1 MKKQGEEVAISVH
14 NYLAPTYTPNNS
26 VGHVDKYNI
35 DLVQYCNNA
44 LNEAIHVRRSQ
55 FLFVS
60 RQTVFFSR
68 TSQPPAEDS
77 LAKLRKA
84 LLLITVPTSYLVFKI
99 INTFLAWS

>member
-1 MKKQGEEVAISVH
+1 MKKQGEEVVISVH

-60 RQTVFFSR
+60 STNHSHMCTMHVVFTNSKRLR
-68 TSQPPAEDS
+68 TH
-77 LAKLRKA
+77 RKG
-84 LLLITVPTSYLVFKI
+84 
-99 INTFLAWS
+99 NHNEQQGD